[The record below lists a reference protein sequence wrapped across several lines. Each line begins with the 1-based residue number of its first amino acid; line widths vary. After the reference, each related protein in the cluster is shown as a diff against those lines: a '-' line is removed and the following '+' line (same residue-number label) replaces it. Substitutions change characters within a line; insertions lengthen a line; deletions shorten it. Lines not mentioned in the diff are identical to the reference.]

1 MYLLQYCL
9 LEKIKDSDAWYDR
22 CITLGEM
29 KQYEEYIAYFDDSIK
44 SLVPIHT
51 VADEYHKKWHSNV
64 TSVNPHGVYQL

>member
-44 SLVPIHT
+44 SFVQIHT
-51 VADEYHKKWHSNV
+51 VAYEYHKI
-64 TSVNPHGVYQL
+64 YQQNIHTTTQHEKYSL